1 MDYAKAVKELRRKL
15 LVSQSELAKMVGVAF
30 ATVNRWENGG
40 FEPSYKTKRKLRV
53 LFKKNGIELEGEE

>member
-1 MDYAKAVKELRRKL
+1 M
-15 LVSQSELAKMVGVAF
+15 VSQSELAKMVGVSF
-30 ATVNRWENGG
+30 ATVNRWENGR